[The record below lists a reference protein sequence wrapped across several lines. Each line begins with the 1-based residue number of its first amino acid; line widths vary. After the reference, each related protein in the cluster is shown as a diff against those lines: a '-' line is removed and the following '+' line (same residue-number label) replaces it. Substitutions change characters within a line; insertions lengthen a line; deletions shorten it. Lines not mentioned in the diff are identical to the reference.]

1 MKQFIF
7 NKTAFLLF
15 AIPMMAACV
24 CSCHS
29 NTGVATFNDPI
40 DLSARN
46 TMVSPA
52 QDFFEYANGTWL
64 KNTEIPADK
73 ARVGSFATLA
83 DSVLVQIK
91 GILDSCIVLKNPKA
105 GTPAQLT
112 GNLYAS
118 VLDTAAIENAGL
130 SPLRADLARIA
141 AIKEPG
147 DIIHEIGL
155 ENTNGDWFWNW
166 YQWGWDDIIT
176 GTGQLCTL
184 YVFADNKNSNITR
197 LHCDQGGLGLPNK
210 TYYFKTDSAGRHIIE
225 VYKNYITSILS
236 LLGGS
241 SEPKADAE
249 AIFALE
255 KKLAEASSS
264 REDLYVPE
272 KNYHLMS
279 VDEMQSLTPNVQWR
293 QLLNIMD
300 IRTDTLLVGQP
311 AFYKTLSDL
320 LKSIP
325 IFVWEKYLSFHLVNQ
340 YAPWLSTPYA
350 NAAFTLQRVITGQKE
365 RAARWKAASM
375 LVNST
380 IGEALG
386 ELYVN
391 RYFPPTYKKYMKNM
405 VNNLK
410 AAFREH
416 IENIDWMSNSTK
428 TLALDKLNAMVAKI
442 GYPEKWKDFSSV
454 NISKDSLIDNLKRIG
469 QWYYHYNIDKLHKPT
484 DRSEWLMTSA
494 TVNAYNNPTS
504 NDINFPAAIL
514 QPPFYFPNGDDAVN
528 YGSIG
533 AVIGHEMSHSFDN
546 MGSKYDKE
554 GSLKNWWTKADQEE
568 FDKRADMIVKQF
580 DQYTVLDSVHL
591 NGKLEEVENIADLGG
606 IAIAYTAFQKTIEAK
621 RDTLVSGLTPN
632 QRFFMANAQI
642 WRSKLRPQTLA
653 WLVSSNGHAP
663 AKYRANGPVSNIPEF
678 YKAFNVKPG
687 DKMYRADSVRVKIW

>member
-1 MKQFIF
+1 MKRFIL
-7 NKTAFLLF
+7 NKTILSLF
-15 AIPMMAACV
+15 AISAIVAGV
-24 CSCHS
+24 CSCRS
-29 NTGVATFNDPI
+29 NTGDTTYKDPI
-40 DLSARN
+40 DLSARD
-46 TMVSPA
+46 TTISPTD
-52 QDFFEYANGTWL
+52 DFFEYANGTWL

-73 ARVGSFATLA
+73 ARVGAFATLA
-83 DSVLVQIK
+83 DSVLVQVK
-91 GILDSCIVLKNPKA
+91 GILDSCRTLKNPKA

-118 VLDTAAIENAGL
+118 VLDTTAIENAGL
-130 SPLRADLARIA
+130 SPLHADMARIA
-141 AIKEPG
+141 SIKNPE

-166 YQWGWDDIIT
+166 YRWGWDDIVT
-176 GTGQLCTL
+176 GTGQLCTI
-184 YVFADNKNSNITR
+184 YVFADNKNSNLTR
-197 LHCDQGGLGLPNK
+197 LHCDQGGLGLPSK

-225 VYKNYITSILS
+225 VYKNYIANILRLS
-236 LLGGS
+236 GES
-241 SEPKADAE
+241 TEPKADAE

-255 KKLAEASSS
+255 KKLAEASSG
-264 REDLYVPE
+264 REELYVPE

-279 VDEMQSLTPNVQWR
+279 VAEMQSLTPSIPWR
-293 QLLNIMD
+293 QLLNTMN

-311 AFYKTLSDL
+311 AFYKTLSGL
-320 LKSIP
+320 LKSVP
-325 IFVWEKYLSFHLVNQ
+325 VAVWKKYLSFHLINL

-350 NAAFTLQRVITGQKE
+350 NASFTLQQAITGQKKK
-365 RAARWKAASM
+365 AARWKAASM
-375 LVNST
+375 LVNNT

-391 RYFPPTYKKYMKNM
+391 RYFPPSYKKYMEDM

-410 AAFREH
+410 AAFQEH
-416 IENIDWMSNSTK
+416 IENLDWMSDSTK
-428 TLALDKLNAMVAKI
+428 TLALEKLNAMVAKI
-442 GYPEKWKDFSSV
+442 GYPERWKNFSSV
-454 NISKDSLIDNLKRIG
+454 NIRKDALIANLKRIG
-469 QWYYHYNIDKLHKPT
+469 QWYYHYNMDKLHKPT
-484 DRSEWLMTSA
+484 DRAEWLMTSA

-514 QPPFYFPNGDDAVN
+514 QPPFYFANGDDAVN

-533 AVIGHEMSHSFDN
+533 AVIGHEMTHSFDN

-554 GSLKNWWTKADQEE
+554 GSLKNWWTKADQKE
-568 FDKRADMIVKQF
+568 FDKRASMIVKQF

-591 NGKLEEVENIADLGG
+591 NGKMEEIENIADLGG
-606 IAIAYTAFQKTIEAK
+606 LAIAYTAFQKTNEAQK
-621 RDTLVSGLTPN
+621 DTLINGLTPN

-642 WRSKLRPQTLA
+642 WRSMLRPQRLA

-663 AKYRANGPVSNIPEF
+663 AKYRANGPISNMPEF

-687 DKMYRADSVRVKIW
+687 DKMYRPDSIRAKIW